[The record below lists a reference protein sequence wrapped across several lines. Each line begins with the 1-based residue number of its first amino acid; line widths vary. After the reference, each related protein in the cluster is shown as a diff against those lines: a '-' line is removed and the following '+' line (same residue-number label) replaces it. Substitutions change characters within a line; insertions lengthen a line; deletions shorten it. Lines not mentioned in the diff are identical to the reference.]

1 MIPPEALLGCSL
13 GPERPIFRLHFLSQ
27 ERRRGARVVQNGIL
41 IWYCA
46 TCEAFVTCWA
56 RKRVATP
63 VTSRGRVAKFS
74 TGRFASCFGLCGFGN
89 CYRCPNERTGGS
101 VTVGIYSVRQRRLG
115 GRIDGYTVRYWGRLL
130 VRTTERAPNVDVG
143 FPTRSSRRAY
153 VLRMPSFFFKSI
165 PDALVTVHHEPHL
178 VIGAPPARIRDPVEQ
193 RPTRVL
199 EGRDLPP
206 DTRWATWISASSVTE
221 VCI

>member
-101 VTVGIYSVRQRRLG
+101 VTVGIYSVRQPSGIGVGCWSERPNEH
-115 GRIDGYTVRYWGRLL
+115 
-130 VRTTERAPNVDVG
+130 RTSVG

-178 VIGAPPARIRDPVEQ
+178 VIGATPARIRDPVEQ